1 MGIIWDCLSDLAF
14 SCGCVDE
21 HATPGSEW
29 LAGRPLAPIDIS
41 TAPCGTAPWACCSFD
56 EQVQNDVAL
65 VPDGFVYLRAQP
77 GTCMQRLRKR

>member
-1 MGIIWDCLSDLAF
+1 L
-14 SCGCVDE
+14 
-21 HATPGSEW
+21 PG
-29 LAGRPLAPIDIS
+29 
-41 TAPCGTAPWACCSFD
+41 CSFD